1 MDETQQGRI
10 KIGGGGVSVL
20 LLVITAVIW
29 GLGFVAQKEGLNET
43 GPLTF
48 CVVRWL
54 ISFFVQLPLIFV
66 LDRAGIT
73 RNVPKSRDDKR
84 KLIKVGIACGS
95 FVALINVLQMYGL
108 AFGTSAGKAGFITT
122 CYIVFVPILGAFIG
136 RKCGRN
142 ALIAVVLTLIGLYM
156 LCITGDFDVQMSD
169 MIVLACAFANSFQIL
184 TIDKY
189 ANTVDVVRLAV
200 VQSLAVAILTLPFMF
215 VFEVGASMESLAAW
229 ASSFASPTAW
239 IPLLYAGVFA
249 GGLAYLFQCMGQ
261 QGIDPTV
268 ASLLMSLESV
278 FAVVGGC
285 LLLGES
291 LSMREAI
298 GCVVIAVAVVLAQI
312 PTKRSA

>member
-1 MDETQQGRI
+1 M
-10 KIGGGGVSVL
+10 L
-20 LLVITAVIW
+20 LLVCTAVIW
-29 GLGFVAQKEGLNET
+29 GMGFVAQKESLNET

-48 CVVRWL
+48 CVTRWL
-54 ISFFVQLPLIFV
+54 ISFVVQLPFISA

-84 KLIKVGIACGS
+84 KLIKVGIACGL
-95 FVALINVLQMYGL
+95 FVALVNALQMYGL
-108 AFGTSAGKAGFITT
+108 AFGTSAGKAGFITA
-122 CYIVFVPILGAFIG
+122 CYIVSVPILGAFIG

-142 ALIAVVLTLIGLYM
+142 ALIAVVLTLVGLYM

-169 MIVLACAFANSFQIL
+169 MIVLACALVNSLQIL

-189 ANTVDVVRLAV
+189 ANSVDVVRLAV
-200 VQSLAVAILTLPFMF
+200 IQSLAVAIFTLPFMF
-215 VFEVGASMESLAAW
+215 AIEVGASAEGFAAW

-239 IPLLYAGVFA
+239 VPILYAGVFA
-249 GGLAYLFQCMGQ
+249 SGLAYLFQCMGQ

-285 LLLGES
+285 LILGES
-291 LSMREAI
+291 LTMREAI
-298 GCVVIAVAVVLAQI
+298 GCVVIAGAVVLAQL
-312 PTKRSA
+312 PDKRSRRAD